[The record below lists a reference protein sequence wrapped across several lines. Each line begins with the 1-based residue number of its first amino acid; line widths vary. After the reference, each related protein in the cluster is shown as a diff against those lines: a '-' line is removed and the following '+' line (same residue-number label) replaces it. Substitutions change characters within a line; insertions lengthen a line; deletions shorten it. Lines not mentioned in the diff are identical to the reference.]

1 MSSDRWKDIETI
13 YHSALERSGSERTA
27 FIREACSGDDGLQ
40 REVESLLG
48 YDTLAAPFIDKHVLQ
63 VAAQG
68 LAGDMARSML
78 GRQIGAYKI
87 VSLLGA
93 GGMGEVY
100 RATDTRLNRTVAVK
114 VLSSHLSLRPDLRKR
129 FEREAKA
136 ISNLNH
142 PHICTLYD
150 IGQAEGFDYLVM
162 EYLEGETLAQR
173 LKKGPLPTEQLL
185 RIAIEIAGALD
196 QAHRKGVVHR
206 DLKPGNIMLTKTG
219 AKLLDFGLAKSGRA
233 VSPKP
238 PSHEG
243 VANDGDTA
251 RSASAPYLPESE
263 SLTEEGL
270 ILGTLEYMAPEQVEG
285 KEIDARTDIFAFGV
299 VMYEMAT
306 GQKAFAGDSKASLAA
321 SILTSEPPPITKIQ
335 PLTPPA
341 LERLVKK
348 CMNKDPDER
357 WQTARDLTSELRWI
371 AEAGGALPATAAGL
385 KPIAPTR
392 SRERLAWGLVAALL
406 IAVIVGAWAFLW
418 VVRTP
423 ARAIISEIP
432 PPEKTQFNFGFDYG
446 GLPVLSP
453 DGTAVVFSAK
463 DANGKTLLW
472 IRSFDSLAAKPLA
485 GTERGTLP
493 FWSPNGRKLGFNAD
507 GKLKTI
513 ELSGGPAR
521 IVADVPDY
529 GGGSWN
535 REETLLFV
543 PDSSKGLYQMAA
555 SGGAP
560 VPVLEVDKSKY
571 EGCSGPRFL
580 PDGKHF
586 LYHAHALDT
595 ASSRT
600 YFTSLDGKENRLL
613 LKGEVPNVT
622 YGSGYLFYV
631 LEKTLMAQAFDPE
644 RGQLKGDA
652 HPVAERIALDS
663 YGIGFFS
670 VSENG
675 VLIYQAG
682 DLLRQRRIT
691 WFDRG
696 GKELGSG
703 EAVGYSGTLRVS
715 PDGAKLAFLG
725 GKTGSDIWVEQLA
738 RGFPMPLTN
747 DPEAEHKHMTWSPD
761 GSRILFRLLSP
772 KARGIYQMNS
782 NGGGG
787 MELVLAQGT
796 SDQTIWPTSWSPD
809 GRFIL
814 YVRAEP
820 PFTPL
825 QQEVWVLP
833 LDGDRKPRLFVQHAY
848 DGQFSPDGR
857 WVAYTSH
864 ESGEGEIYVVPFD
877 ATKVLSTASGAAIEL
892 AGRWRISAS
901 GGTLARWRGNGKEI
915 FYPGGD
921 KQMMA
926 VAVDGRG
933 NSFEAWKEQVLFKLP
948 QGVGLYDVTP
958 DGKRFAVPIQE
969 VNGNTPLT
977 LVQNWTALLANKP

>member
-100 RATDTRLNRTVAVK
+100 RATDTRLNRTVVVK

-129 FEREAKA
+129 FEREARA

-162 EYLEGETLAQR
+162 EYLEGETLAKR

-185 RIAIEIAGALD
+185 KIAIEIATALD
-196 QAHRKGVVHR
+196 QAHRKSVVHR

-219 AKLLDFGLAKSGRA
+219 AKLLDFGLAKQSGSRPPDGER
-233 VSPKP
+233 SPI
-238 PSHEG
+238 G
-243 VANDGDTA
+243 DG
-251 RSASAPYLPESE
+251 LPHSE

-299 VMYEMAT
+299 VLYEMAT
-306 GQKAFAGDSKASLAA
+306 GRKAFAGDSKAGLAA
-321 SILTSEPPPITKIQ
+321 AILTSDPPPIRTIQ
-335 PLTPPA
+335 PMTPPA

-357 WQTARDLTSELRWI
+357 WQSSGDLTSELRWI

-385 KPIAPTR
+385 KPIATGR
-392 SRERLAWGLVAALL
+392 SRERLAWALVAALL
-406 IAVIVGAWAFLW
+406 VAVIVGAWAYLRL
-418 VVRTP
+418 VRTP
-423 ARAIISEIP
+423 AHAIISEIL
-432 PPEKTQFNFGFDYG
+432 PPEKTQFNFGFERG

-493 FWSPNGRKLGFNAD
+493 LWSPNGWKLGFIAD
-507 GKLKTI
+507 GKLKTL

-521 IVADVPDY
+521 PVADVPDY

-535 REETLLFV
+535 SEGTLLFV
-543 PDSSKGLYQMAA
+543 PDSAKGLYQLAA

-560 VPVLEVDKSKY
+560 ILVLEPDKSKY
-571 EGCSGPRFL
+571 EAYAGPKFL

-586 LYHAHALDT
+586 LYHAHASDR
-595 ASSRT
+595 ASSAT
-600 YFTSLDGKENRLL
+600 YFASLDGKENRLL
-613 LKGEVPNVT
+613 LKGHDPNVT
-622 YGSGYLFYV
+622 YGSGYLLY
-631 LEKTLMAQAFDPE
+631 LLDKTLMAQAFDPE
-644 RGQLKGDA
+644 RGEFKGDA
-652 HPVAERIALDS
+652 HPVAERIASDS
-663 YGIGFFS
+663 FGVGFYD

-682 DLLRQRRIT
+682 DSPREMRIT
-691 WFDRG
+691 WFDRA
-696 GKELGSG
+696 GKELSAGESGSY
-703 EAVGYSGTLRVS
+703 ESLTYASLRLS
-715 PDGAKLAFLG
+715 PDGARLAFKAG
-725 GKTGSDIWVEQLA
+725 IPTTDIWVEELA
-738 RGFPMPLTN
+738 RGVQMPLTN
-747 DPEAEHKHMTWSPD
+747 DPGYGYTSPTWSPD
-761 GSRILFRLLSP
+761 GRRILFAGE
-772 KARGIYQMNS
+772 KGIYQMNS
-782 NGGGG
+782 NGAGGK
-787 MELVLAQGT
+787 ELLLARET
-796 SDQTIWPTSWSPD
+796 SDGKWPTSWSPD
-809 GRFIL
+809 ARFIL
-814 YVRAEP
+814 FVRGITAS
-820 PFTPL
+820 L
-825 QQEVWVLP
+825 QEVWVLP
-833 LDGDRKPRLFVQHAY
+833 LVGDRKPRLIAKNAF

-857 WVAYTSH
+857 WVAYTSM
-864 ESGEGEIYVVPFD
+864 EPGKNQICVVPFD
-877 ATKVLSTASGAAIEL
+877 ATEVLDTEPGSATPLTGKYQ
-892 AGRWRISAS
+892 ISAS
-901 GGTLARWRGNGKEI
+901 GGAIARWRGDGKEI

-921 KQMMA
+921 NQMMA
-926 VAVDGRG
+926 VEVDGSG
-933 NSFEAWKEQVLFKLP
+933 NSLAARRERALFKSP
-948 QGVGLYDVTP
+948 EESGLYDVAP
-958 DGKRFAVPIQE
+958 DGKRFVMTTQK
-969 VNGNTPLT
+969 VNPNTPLT
-977 LVQNWTALLANKP
+977 LVVNWTALLASKP